1 MVSESFKNV
10 TRILTEKQMTPIIG
24 TLNKQLLGGLVFMA
38 ALFDIIKS
46 LYALRIFLTLYVKS
60 EQIQKTICIQH

>member
-24 TLNKQLLGGLVFMA
+24 TLNKQLLDGLVLIWYTKIIFCGKISFME
-38 ALFDIIKS
+38 
-46 LYALRIFLTLYVKS
+46 FLSHCTFTV
-60 EQIQKTICIQH
+60 